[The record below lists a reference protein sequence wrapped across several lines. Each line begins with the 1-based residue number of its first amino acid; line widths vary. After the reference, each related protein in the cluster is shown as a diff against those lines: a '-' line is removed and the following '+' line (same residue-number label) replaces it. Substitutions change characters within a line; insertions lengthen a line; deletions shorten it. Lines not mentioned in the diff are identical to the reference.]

1 MNKSKSVIPKISG
14 IYFILTGLFSLVL
27 IIWSYYIGVSPFGL
41 ERYLH
46 YFVDSLN
53 FITIRI
59 SWTWFY
65 SVSLHEIYLGFFMC
79 IAILI
84 FGILC
89 IVENKGKTKAII
101 LLGIASVKLIYSFKY
116 LINGLV
122 YYLFEYNFDYLAIDG
137 IYEFMHYIKLFIE
150 FLIDFMPVIAY
161 VFLAFMILV
170 AGNDKGKSFKKFW
183 YVPAVA
189 IIISLFF
196 TVINLIWEF
205 IEYAD
210 FIDCFLYL
218 LGKAVFVIPFAIVL
232 ALYGYYVSSSKG
244 NSIESK

>member
-27 IIWSYYIGVSPFGL
+27 IIWWYYIGVSIDVGRFL
-41 ERYLH
+41 K
-46 YFVDSLN
+46 YFIENLN
-53 FITIRI
+53 FITMRLSWSWFNHI
-59 SWTWFY
+59 SLY
-65 SVSLHEIYLGFFMC
+65 KVQLGALMC
-79 IAILI
+79 IAFLI
-84 FGILC
+84 FGLLC
-89 IVENKGKTKAII
+89 LVEKKRKTKAVI
-101 LLGIASVKLIYSFKY
+101 LLGIAGVKLIYSFKY

-161 VFLAFMILV
+161 VFLAVMIFV
-170 AGNDKGKSFKKFW
+170 VGNDKGKSFKKFW
-183 YVPAVA
+183 YAPAVA